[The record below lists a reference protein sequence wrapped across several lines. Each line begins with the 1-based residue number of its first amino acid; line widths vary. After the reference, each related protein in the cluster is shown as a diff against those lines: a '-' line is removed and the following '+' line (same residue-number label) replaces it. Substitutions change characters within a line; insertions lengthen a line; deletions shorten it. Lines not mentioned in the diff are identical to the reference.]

1 MKKTTFKSGVVVEV
15 PDNTTL
21 VIGMWTPDCVET
33 HAIGKRVKAISLMA
47 DLLAGI
53 LKDLND
59 IERAA
64 VLSVLRKELL
74 EKGILNDN
82 VKMNVFYKDL
92 EAPDD
97 PLKVLLE
104 LVSK

>member
-1 MKKTTFKSGVVVEV
+1 MKKITYKSGVTIEH
-15 PDNTTL
+15 PENIIL
-21 VIGMWTPDCVET
+21 VIGMRTPDCAET
-33 HAIGKRVKAISLMA
+33 HAIGKRVEAISLMA

-74 EKGILNDN
+74 EEGILNDN
-82 VKMNVFYKDL
+82 VKMNVSYKDL

>member
-1 MKKTTFKSGVVVEV
+1 MIKTTFKSGVTIER
-15 PDNTTL
+15 PESITL
-21 VIGMWTPDCVET
+21 VIGMRTPDCAET
-33 HAIGKRVKAISLMA
+33 HAIGKRVEAISLMA

-53 LKDLND
+53 LKDLNNF
-59 IERAA
+59 ERTAA
-64 VLSVLRKELL
+64 LSVLRKELL

-82 VKMNVFYKDL
+82 VKMNVFYKDI
-92 EAPDD
+92 EAPDN

>member
-1 MKKTTFKSGVVVEV
+1 MIKTTFKSGVTIER
-15 PDNTTL
+15 PENITL
-21 VIGMWTPDCVET
+21 VIGMWTPDCAET
-33 HAIGKRVKAISLMA
+33 HAIGKRVEAISLMA

>member
-1 MKKTTFKSGVVVEV
+1 
-15 PDNTTL
+15 
-21 VIGMWTPDCVET
+21 
-33 HAIGKRVKAISLMA
+33 MA
-47 DLLAGI
+47 DLLKGI

-64 VLSVLRKELL
+64 VLSVLRKE
-74 EKGILNDN
+74 GILNDN

-97 PLKVLLE
+97 PLKLLLE

>member
-1 MKKTTFKSGVVVEV
+1 MKKTTYKSGVTIEY
-15 PDNTTL
+15 PENITL
-21 VIGMWTPDCVET
+21 VIGMWTPDCAET
-33 HAIGKRVKAISLMA
+33 HAIGKRVEAIGLMA

-59 IERAA
+59 IGRAA
-64 VLSVLRKELL
+64 ALSVLRKELL
-74 EKGILNDN
+74 EEGILNDN